1 MRQSA
6 RDSFGKDDGIL
17 ENSVSK
23 ETKINRKPTKKVER
37 SKSFLITGFKDGH
50 TVKNAL
56 KKSASILYP
65 NWLSKKSVSRKIA
78 ETNSVTIKRGFD
90 NSKEF
95 IDTFDHMP
103 QKSKSRTSSAY
114 HSDEYPTNLD
124 IEGNSDYDHPS
135 TQVKS
140 VYQKSNQFKSDQS
153 FDLANANRIGIPDNG
168 ASSSLE
174 RRWRS
179 MTTLNQSIPQREGTD
194 EGRRRVLPQ
203 PGSKSRARSFYLVED
218 ILKEAGFDFEKKS
231 RSNQSLNNIRH
242 SFRGKSRHGDSEE
255 SLSRSPP
262 PIPPRRLNRPAQPL
276 GDFSPPDLSPADDNS
291 ESNSSERHWPSEPQS
306 TKPKENFS
314 RGEQLETGG
323 SSIPMDPLLLERLLK
338 DRMAWRLYP
347 VYYHDWALPPLLLVD
362 CGCSHCKLLSR
373 GSRVHAKSPVI
384 TGAQSRNG
392 RTVVPPTNDR
402 KLEVSPLENR
412 LDSLQLNQDEGQL
425 NKGQRSPIPKS
436 PVKMLSSRED
446 LITDREVKIVDT
458 GTSLSPQEALRAYG
472 PRLTEYERNEI
483 QHYQEIWFLGL
494 EGRKIHGDDGGQ
506 NNAGYDD
513 DNGSYNKVLHDHIA
527 YRYEILEVIGKG
539 SFGQVI
545 RALDHKT
552 GNQVAIKI
560 IRNKK
565 RFHHQALVEVRILD
579 HLRRRDKDSQHN
591 IIKMLDYFYF
601 RNHLCISFEL
611 LSLNLYEL
619 IKKNNYQGFSLS
631 LVRKFALSLI
641 HCLRLLRR
649 ENIIHCDLK
658 PENVLL
664 KHHKSSSIKV
674 IDFGSSC
681 YTHQRVYTY
690 IQSRFYRSP
699 EVILGLPY
707 GPPIDMWSLGCI
719 LAELFTGYPLFPGEN
734 EMEQLACIM
743 EILGLPPD
751 SVIHTASRRRLFFD
765 SKGAPRCIA
774 NTKGRKR
781 RPGSVELSFV
791 LKGADANF
799 VSFISKC
806 LEWDPNKRMTPD
818 EAGKHDWLSSISPA
832 ISSNSSTSTSSSDKR
847 GKQND
852 LEIDKKTD
860 HSIYRIYKARKNLCE
875 DLVKKKSSC

>member
-1 MRQSA
+1 MVIISVNSTNTEHDDTWSVPSDWEDEQPKPFYVKTFRDRVLTERHKQPASLYDMRQSA
-6 RDSFGKDDGIL
+6 RDSFGKDDSIL
-17 ENSVSK
+17 ENSLSK

-37 SKSFLITGFKDGH
+37 SKSFLIAGFKDGH

-362 CGCSHCKLLSR
+362 CGCSHCKTL
-373 GSRVHAKSPVI
+373 
-384 TGAQSRNG
+384 
-392 RTVVPPTNDR
+392 
-402 KLEVSPLENR
+402 
-412 LDSLQLNQDEGQL
+412 
-425 NKGQRSPIPKS
+425 
-436 PVKMLSSRED
+436 
-446 LITDREVKIVDT
+446 
-458 GTSLSPQEALRAYG
+458 
-472 PRLTEYERNEI
+472 
-483 QHYQEIWFLGL
+483 F
-494 EGRKIHGDDGGQ
+494 
-506 NNAGYDD
+506 
-513 DNGSYNKVLHDHIA
+513 
-527 YRYEILEVIGKG
+527 
-539 SFGQVI
+539 
-545 RALDHKT
+545 
-552 GNQVAIKI
+552 
-560 IRNKK
+560 
-565 RFHHQALVEVRILD
+565 
-579 HLRRRDKDSQHN
+579 
-591 IIKMLDYFYF
+591 
-601 RNHLCISFEL
+601 
-611 LSLNLYEL
+611 EL
-619 IKKNNYQGFSLS
+619 IKPVDERIEDVKKFLKLIAPSLCTKIVPIYDPFRPS
-631 LVRKFALSLI
+631 ISDPDLEMN
-641 HCLRLLRR
+641 
-649 ENIIHCDLK
+649 ENIPIHPHVIGLTGGIASGKSSIAKRLENLGVFIVDCDALGHRAYLPGTK
-658 PENVLL
+658 CFKDVLQAFGDEIKDANGTINRKALGSIDALNKLNSIVWPQIAEIAKAEIKKLRTEGKDIVVLDAVVLL
-664 KHHKSSSIKV
+664 EANWNKFCQEVWVAI
-674 IDFGSSC
+674 IP
-681 YTHQRVYTY
+681 
-690 IQSRFYRSP
+690 P
-699 EVILGLPY
+699 EEFL
-707 GPPIDMWSLGCI
+707 
-719 LAELFTGYPLFPGEN
+719 EE
-734 EMEQLACIM
+734 
-743 EILGLPPD
+743 
-751 SVIHTASRRRLFFD
+751 
-765 SKGAPRCIA
+765 KGARVLTRDMSRMGMLLVA
-774 NTKGRKR
+774 EK
-781 RPGSVELSFV
+781 EL
-791 LKGADANF
+791 
-799 VSFISKC
+799 
-806 LEWDPNKRMTPD
+806 
-818 EAGKHDWLSSISPA
+818 
-832 ISSNSSTSTSSSDKR
+832 
-847 GKQND
+847 
-852 LEIDKKTD
+852 
-860 HSIYRIYKARKNLCE
+860 
-875 DLVKKKSSC
+875 